1 MRQLCCPGRRM
12 DSLAVAEQGSF
23 AAKRSPYSFLHH
35 RCPVAFCSFFLTNRR
50 HFCHNTHERNEQT
63 ATNETRWHHLRPAG
77 AGFLR
82 KYFASRR
89 RGRVTS
95 EKAKNIERKLNYEKS
110 ENYIYDG
117 PVCSCLLW
125 ALPTSAKRHRHTRS
139 RCEALKQHGGWDKCS
154 SEYHDRS
161 LQFGI
166 WVRRGPIG
174 QRRQL

>member
-1 MRQLCCPGRRM
+1 MGPLIRIFTMAFHRICPRARRAPGCWHP
-12 DSLAVAEQGSF
+12 STIFGFEL
-23 AAKRSPYSFLHH
+23 
-35 RCPVAFCSFFLTNRR
+35 FFLTGRR
-50 HFCHNTHERNEQT
+50 DFCHNAHEENEQT
-63 ATNETRWHHLRPAG
+63 ARNETRWHHLRPAS

-95 EKAKNIERKLNYEKS
+95 GKAKKNERKLNYEKS

-139 RCEALKQHGGWDKCS
+139 RFDLRRQHGRWATRP
-154 SEYHDRS
+154 SEPYNWH
-161 LQFGI
+161 LQFSI
-166 WVRRGPIG
+166 WLLRGPQH
-174 QRRQL
+174 QRSKF